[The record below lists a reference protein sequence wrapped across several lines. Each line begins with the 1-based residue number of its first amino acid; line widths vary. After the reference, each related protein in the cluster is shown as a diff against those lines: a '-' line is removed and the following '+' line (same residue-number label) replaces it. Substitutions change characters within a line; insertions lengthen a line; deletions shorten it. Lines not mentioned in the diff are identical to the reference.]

1 LDLLCHFPVTLL
13 GSLARRAAPSL
24 PGAFRWCA
32 SDKVSRS
39 RSTLLSPQAAAP
51 AAPWAVRSAPRAASA
66 KRLPTSAAAVPEGG
80 RRGPH
85 ICVNRPCRSLAF
97 FVQP

>member
-1 LDLLCHFPVTLL
+1 MDPAPA
-13 GSLARRAAPSL
+13 LAPANANNANVL
-24 PGAFRWCA
+24 PAR
-32 SDKVSRS
+32 K
-39 RSTLLSPQAAAP
+39 AAAP